1 MTDITDLAEELYANA
16 RAKGFYDHEDALRKS
31 LLRSDEI
38 AEKIGAGPD
47 YHRKHLQTQ
56 LAEHFG
62 NRLMLIAGEAIEAH
76 EEIRSGRGVAELY
89 FSGLNRHGEEQES
102 EWPVHPETGNL
113 LKPEGVL
120 AELAD
125 IAIRTLETMTS
136 ILQLASDEEK
146 AKLRAQVPQNEATT
160 MHSGSEGVVVEDV
173 NAAEVIILKHEYNT
187 QRSHMNGGR
196 KF

>member
-16 RAKGFYDHEDALRKS
+16 RAKGFYDHEDALRAKVAIDPS
-31 LLRSDEI
+31 
-38 AEKIGAGPD
+38 AFAK
-47 YHRKHLQTQ
+47 TQ

-62 NRLMLIAGEAIEAH
+62 NRLMLILGEAVEAH
-76 EEIRSGRGVAELY
+76 EELRSGRGVAELY
-89 FSGLNRHGEEQES
+89 FSGDPSSTTGLS
-102 EWPVHPETGNL
+102 EWPVSGDDQEKL

-125 IAIRTLETMTS
+125 IGIRVLETMTS

-146 AKLRAQVPQNEATT
+146 AKLRAQVPHNEATT
-160 MHSGSEGVVVEDV
+160 MHVRGQGVVVEDV
-173 NAAEVIILKHEYNT
+173 NAAEVIVMKHEYNT